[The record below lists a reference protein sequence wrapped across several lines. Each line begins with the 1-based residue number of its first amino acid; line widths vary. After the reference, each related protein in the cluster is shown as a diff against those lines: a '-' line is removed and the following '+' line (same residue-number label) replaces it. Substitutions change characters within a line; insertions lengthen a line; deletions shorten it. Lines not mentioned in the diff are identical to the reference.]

1 MMTRRVV
8 VVPDAA
14 RRPAWRPPALRPP
27 PPPLGV
33 KELGQTGFSV
43 NWSNIGQTIMF
54 GAFGAGAMYA
64 APLLPDPMKTIAMVG
79 GVGLIGYGAYTF
91 LGSASKPESEVP
103 TGTSSPI
110 PLAKDFEAI
119 TGQILQPK
127 AGSRNGFN
135 LLSDTYPV
143 KVLVSNPNPRPVTV
157 TLQLVVREQPYVFIL
172 IPARTEDYVADVR
185 TVTIPAGSS
194 LTIDMRPETK
204 TSRWVA
210 SLEMSLTLR
219 KIRAGGDSQDLD
231 HVAFELQG

>member
-1 MMTRRVV
+1 MMPRRLVV
-8 VVPDAA
+8 IPDAA
-14 RRPAWRPPALRPP
+14 RRPAYRPPSFRPPALR
-27 PPPLGV
+27 LGAPG
-33 KELGQTGFSV
+33 LGQTGLSV

-79 GVGLIGYGAYTF
+79 GVGLIGYAAYTF
-91 LGSASKPESEVP
+91 LGSAQKLESEVP

-110 PLAKDFEAI
+110 PTARDFETV

-127 AGSRNGFN
+127 SGSRNGFN
-135 LLSDTYPV
+135 WFSDTYPV

-157 TLQLVVREQPYVFIL
+157 TLQLVAHEQPYVFIL

-194 LTIDMRPETK
+194 LTIDMNPATK

-210 SLEMSLTLR
+210 SLEITLMLR
-219 KIRAGGDSQDLD
+219 KIRAGGDVQDLD
-231 HVAFELQG
+231 HVTFELQG